1 MMTMKGMFASA
12 LLLLASISP
21 ISSQLAT
28 GYDTAPF
35 YVQTFDTQPTP
46 QQLDAS
52 KGGFTWSREVSGR
65 QGVAFLDRV
74 ARNYIDVNSLQ
85 GKYVTSFIYQSTST
99 WLSSV
104 QSSDAYIMNRM
115 LSCEMPYST

>member
-35 YVQTFDTQPTP
+35 YVQTFDAQPTP

-52 KGGFTWSREVSGR
+52 KGGFSWSREVSGR

-74 ARNYIDVNSLQ
+74 AKNYIDVNSLQ
-85 GKYVTSFIYQSTST
+85 GNYVTSFIYQSTST

-104 QSSDAYIMNRM
+104 HSSDVYINESDAIM
-115 LSCEMPYST
+115 